1 MPHFLQRKAKSE
13 DYSTHRVS
21 NLRPPRLGQ
30 SCYNHCPPLE
40 SKVVLETQKVF
51 LIMLVH
57 VRVEQGHGKEP
68 VTGVTRGYVR
78 LLDGTSLMKARIFR
92 HQRDVTVTTGSL
104 GVVEYSNS
112 KKVMTP
118 IYLMNLTSQLY
129 IPVPKYM
136 WTLLH
141 NQGRTCQIFT
151 IISQIQVTRCIEK

>member
-1 MPHFLQRKAKSE
+1 MFGS
-13 DYSTHRVS
+13 
-21 NLRPPRLGQ
+21 
-30 SCYNHCPPLE
+30 
-40 SKVVLETQKVF
+40 
-51 LIMLVH
+51 
-57 VRVEQGHGKEP
+57 
-68 VTGVTRGYVR
+68 
-78 LLDGTSLMKARIFR
+78 LDGTSLMKAGIFR

-141 NQGRTCQIFT
+141 NQGRKRQIVT